1 MPSTEARKAFDNNC
15 EDIKRLMEIHTD
27 YGGTGAG
34 YRHQLEVLNKSA
46 IVLLCAIWEA
56 YCEDLA
62 AEAVEHIVSHAK
74 ADGLSKSIKKIVAAE
89 LEKDPNEIAVW
100 DLAGDGWKTVM
111 RERLAKLQKDRNRR
125 LNTPK
130 AIEIQELFK
139 QALGIDD
146 ITAKW
151 YWAGM
156 SVQNARN
163 KLNKFVELRGD
174 IAHRGKPNTTC
185 SKDKVTDFLN
195 HVTRLVG
202 KTGGGVN
209 TCVKSITKKSLW

>member
-1 MPSTEARKAFDNNC
+1 MASKARAAFDKNC
-15 EDIKRLMEIHTD
+15 ADIDRLMEIHTA

-62 AEAVEHIVSHAK
+62 AEAVEHIVAHA
-74 ADGLSKSIKKIVAAE
+74 AAPGLSNHIKAIVAADLKKE
-89 LEKDPNEIAVW
+89 PNDLLVW
-100 DLAGDGWKTVM
+100 DLAGDGWRGVLRSRIADM
-111 RERLAKLQKDRNRR
+111 QKARNRQ

-130 AIEIQELFK
+130 AVEVQAMFK
-139 QALGIDD
+139 KALGIEDV
-146 ITAKW
+146 TAKW

-156 SVQNARN
+156 SIEKAKK
-163 KLNKFVELRGD
+163 KLNKYVDLRCD
-174 IAHRGKPNTTC
+174 IAHRGKPNTKC

-195 HVTRLVG
+195 HVKRLVS
-202 KTGGGVN
+202 KTGGTVN
-209 TCVKSITKKSLW
+209 AYQKAMTKKSLW